1 MVATHTRFSF
11 QLRGYSLPR
20 PKTKVV
26 DSSLWSSRPTAL
38 RAQKQRLRL
47 HYREC
52 RASLAFPRLQGPEA
66 ERVTPS
72 MPHAAADEPPAQN
85 QCRERGGL
93 AVILVTRRGWKWCR
107 ECPFCTRSIW
117 IVSDPERS
125 RQFDET
131 LGGTPCHGIEVRRIQ
146 CNRIASVRRNI
157 SDVRRGGRVV
167 EGTRLLILYRLFC
180 QIRSHYR
187 TLVNQRFCRC

>member
-26 DSSLWSSRPTAL
+26 DSSLWSSIPTAL
-38 RAQKQRLRL
+38 RAQKQITGRPRRHLSYAARL
-47 HYREC
+47 
-52 RASLAFPRLQGPEA
+52 
-66 ERVTPS
+66 
-72 MPHAAADEPPAQN
+72 
-85 QCRERGGL
+85 
-93 AVILVTRRGWKWCR
+93 KWCR

-117 IVSDPERS
+117 ILSDPERS

-167 EGTRLLILYRLFC
+167 EGTRLLIW
-180 QIRSHYR
+180 R
-187 TLVNQRFCRC
+187 TG